1 MESRF
6 QVFLPAA
13 RPPAAAGSTASA
25 ARVSM
30 AIWRGR
36 TRLPNRAS
44 DLTARGVGG
53 AGGPPVNPPP
63 RGGGMWGRLGANR
76 PKEFSGKETIHERS
90 GSRSFSCFPRF
101 EKRRGWEEV

>member
-6 QVFLPAA
+6 RAFLPAA
-13 RPPAAAGSTASA
+13 GPPAAAGSTASA

-30 AIWRGR
+30 AIWQGR

-53 AGGPPVNPPP
+53 PGGPPTYPAV
-63 RGGGMWGRLGANR
+63 GEGAMWARSEATG
-76 PKEFSGKETIHERS
+76 PQHFPDKEPTHEWS
-90 GSRSFSCFPRF
+90 GSRSCPCLPEPVEF
-101 EKRRGWEEV
+101 G